1 MASQSTDLARVTTEV
16 RRCFWLLAVVS
27 DEMIA
32 DLGLTASLR
41 AVLEHL
47 DAFGPQTV
55 PQIAREKAVKRQS
68 IQALV
73 DRLLELGFVST
84 KDNPTHRRSVLI
96 GLTPS
101 GKAVFRKVGQRE
113 ARVLAELGSRLDGRG
128 LATTART
135 LAELRSALQQLNQ
148 GKHSDDDHDD

>member
-1 MASQSTDLARVTTEV
+1 MDSRPADFARVIAEV
-16 RRCFWLLAVVS
+16 RRCFWLLASVS

-32 DLGLTASLR
+32 DLRLTASLR

-47 DAFGPQTV
+47 DEGGPQTV
-55 PQIAREKAVKRQS
+55 PQIAREKTVKRQS

-96 GLTPS
+96 ELTPS
-101 GKAVFRKVGQRE
+101 GKAVFRKIRQRE
-113 ARVLAELGSRLDGRG
+113 ARVLADLSTRLDDRG
-128 LATTART
+128 LAATART
-135 LAELRSALQQLNQ
+135 LAGLRSTLQQLNQ